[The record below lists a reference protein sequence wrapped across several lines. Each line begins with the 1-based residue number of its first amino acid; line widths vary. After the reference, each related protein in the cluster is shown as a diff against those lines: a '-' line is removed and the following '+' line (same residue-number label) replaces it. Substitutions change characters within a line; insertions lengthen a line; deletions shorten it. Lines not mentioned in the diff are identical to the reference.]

1 MNRTAFITG
10 TSRGLGYALVEQFL
24 SQDWF
29 VYCLVRKN
37 EDATKIAEMNSAY
50 CIPIV
55 SDVTSDKMQSDIASS
70 LSNSTTIDVL
80 INNAGAGSSAKPFA
94 ETLVDDV
101 SNLLDIHC
109 LGALRVT
116 QAIIPFIRNDGIIIN
131 ISSRF
136 GSITKT
142 ASGELDN
149 ISCSYSYRIAKA
161 AQNMFSQCLSRE
173 YNNSNIKVCSI
184 HPGKLKTASAS
195 LDADREPS
203 EAAENLLS
211 LLSKIEN
218 GKFYSLF
225 KGETDW

>member
-24 SQDWF
+24 IQGWF
-29 VYCLVRKN
+29 VYCLVRNN
-37 EDATKIAEMNSAY
+37 EDATKMTEMNSSY
-50 CIPIV
+50 CIPII
-55 SDVTSDKMQSDIASS
+55 SDVTSNKIQSDISSS
-70 LSNSTTIDVL
+70 LSNSTVIDVL
-80 INNAGAGSSAKPFA
+80 INNAGAGSNAKPFA
-94 ETLVDDV
+94 ETSVDAV

-116 QAIIPFIRNDGIIIN
+116 QAIIPFMKNNGIIIN
-131 ISSRF
+131 MSSRF

-173 YNNSNIKVCSI
+173 YKNSSIKVCSI

-203 EAAENLLS
+203 EAAETLLS
-211 LLSKIEN
+211 LINKIEN
-218 GKFYSLF
+218 GRFYSLF
-225 KGETDW
+225 DGEIDW

>member
-1 MNRTAFITG
+1 MNKTVFITG
-10 TSRGLGYALVEQFL
+10 TSRGFGYALVEQFL
-24 SQDWF
+24 TQGWM
-29 VYCLVRKN
+29 VYCLVRN
-37 EDATKIAEMNSAY
+37 DEDANKMVQMNSSR
-50 CIPIV
+50 CIPII
-55 SDVTSDKMQSDIASS
+55 SDVTSDNLQSDIASS
-70 LSNSTTIDVL
+70 LSSSTTIDVL
-80 INNAGAGSSAKPFA
+80 INNAGAGSCAKPFT
-94 ETLVDDV
+94 ETLVNDV
-101 SNLLDIHC
+101 RKLLDIHC

-116 QAIIPFIRNDGIIIN
+116 QAIIPYINNDGVIIN

-161 AQNMFSQCLSRE
+161 AQNMFSLCLSRE
-173 YNNSNIKVCSI
+173 YKNRTIKVCSI

-195 LDADREPS
+195 PDADREPR
-203 EAAENLLS
+203 EAAETLLS

-225 KGETDW
+225 EGEFDW